1 MSDTAMTTPAILF
14 DVRRVTRRFG
24 GLTAV
29 DGVSFSVAQGE
40 CVSVIGPNGAGKS
53 TLFNLLTGADM
64 PDEGVVRFDGEDV
77 TGYAPEQLARRGVAR
92 TFQHGR
98 VFGNLSVLD
107 NVLVGAH
114 ARLGAARPG
123 LPVAGALAELWR
135 ALVPARQVRDEET
148 RLREE
153 ARAVIARFGTRLA
166 PRIDAPAHS
175 LSYANHR
182 RVEIARALM
191 LRPRILLLDEPTA
204 GMNESETAEML
215 ELILE
220 LKREGLT
227 ILLIEHKLDLVMRL
241 SDLVLVLDDGRKIAS
256 GLPEAVRHD
265 PAVIEAYLGH
275 RHLGEV
281 RDERNERIAAAD
293 IARNEAD
300 QTRHE
305 TS

>member
-1 MSDTAMTTPAILF
+1 MSSTSTNNADILF

-24 GLTAV
+24 GLVAV
-29 DGVSFSVAQGE
+29 DEVNLSVARGE

-53 TLFNLLTGADM
+53 TLFNLLTGIDT
-64 PDEGVVRFDGEDV
+64 PDAGEVRFGGEDV
-77 TGYAPEQLARRGVAR
+77 TGMAPELLAARGIAR

-107 NVLVGAH
+107 NVLIGAH
-114 ARLGAARPG
+114 ARLATTRRGWPVVGAF
-123 LPVAGALAELWR
+123 AEVLR
-135 ALVPARQVRDEET
+135 ALIGPAAVRREDAE
-148 RLREE
+148 LREE
-153 ARAVIARFGTRLA
+153 VTALLARFGTRLA
-166 PRIDAPAHS
+166 PRIDEPAHS
-175 LSYANHR
+175 LSYANRR
-182 RVEIARALM
+182 RVEIARALA

-241 SDLVLVLDDGRKIAS
+241 SDRVLVLDDGRKIAQ
-256 GLPEAVRHD
+256 GLPDEVRND

-275 RHLGEV
+275 RQVGAQAGQSET
-281 RDERNERIAAAD
+281 AAA
-293 IARNEAD
+293 
-300 QTRHE
+300 
-305 TS
+305 

>member
-1 MSDTAMTTPAILF
+1 MSSTSNNGADILF

-24 GLTAV
+24 GLVAV
-29 DGVSFSVAQGE
+29 DEVNLSVARGE

-53 TLFNLLTGADM
+53 TLFNLLTGIDT
-64 PDEGVVRFDGEDV
+64 PDAGEVRFGGEDV
-77 TGYAPEQLARRGVAR
+77 TGMAPELLAARGIAR

-107 NVLVGAH
+107 NVLIGAH
-114 ARLGAARPG
+114 ARLATTRRGWPVVGAF
-123 LPVAGALAELWR
+123 AEVLR
-135 ALVPARQVRDEET
+135 ALVGSAAVRREDAE
-148 RLREE
+148 LREE
-153 ARAVIARFGTRLA
+153 VTALLARFGTRLA
-166 PRIDAPAHS
+166 PRIDEPAHS
-175 LSYANHR
+175 LSYANRR
-182 RVEIARALM
+182 RVEIARALA

-241 SDLVLVLDDGRKIAS
+241 SDRVLVLDDGRKIAQ
-256 GLPEAVRHD
+256 GLPDEVRND

-275 RHLGEV
+275 RQVGAQAGQSET
-281 RDERNERIAAAD
+281 AAA
-293 IARNEAD
+293 
-300 QTRHE
+300 
-305 TS
+305 